1 MNTDRANSQV
11 LAINVLNPFVLQA
24 PPYNWKADVN
34 GLINIPGL
42 IGNVI
47 GAWLGGWCVD
57 KYSDWRSKRNGG
69 VFEPET
75 RLHLL
80 VIPAL
85 IVPAGCLL
93 FGYGVARELHW
104 TALYVRHFE
113 WRVPC

>member
-1 MNTDRANSQV
+1 MLKALQV
-11 LAINVLNPFVLQA
+11 LAINVLNPFILQA
-24 PPYNWKADVN
+24 PPYSWKPIVN

-57 KYSDWRSKRNGG
+57 KYSDWRSKKNAG

-80 VIPAL
+80 GVLAVL
-85 IVPAGCLL
+85 LPAGCLL
-93 FGYGVARELHW
+93 FGYGVAEHFHW
-104 TALYVRHFE
+104 TAL
-113 WRVPC
+113 